1 MRGLELHR
9 PHAVV
14 LDPDR
19 SGANFG
25 VFTAQPFER
34 GWGVTVGNAL
44 RRILLSSIEGSA
56 ITAVRLAGVDH
67 EYDSIPGVMEDV
79 TDLILNMKRVPLRLS
94 GVETIDG
101 PAQDGES
108 PGCSRPRLS
117 RAGPNWRSSILRS
130 ISRRSPR
137 RAPSTP
143 SWSSS
148 AAGATSRPMST
159 TAKDLGVGYIYLD
172 AAFSPVRKANF
183 RIEPARVGQAT
194 DYEKLVLEVWTNG
207 AITPAAAVSEA
218 AQLLADHLPI
228 FTTLEA
234 GETAGTPAQERRTPR
249 QTRSRTWISAVGSTN
264 MLRNAEIETRPGPGI
279 ARRGRAPGRLRTSA
293 RRLLPRSRRRS
304 RRSDSR
310 PRDAVRPAAIARERS
325 HATHEIR
332 TQAGAGV

>member
-9 PHAVV
+9 PPAVV

-94 GVETIDG
+94 GVEGLTAVIKTGKSGMLTAAAIEGGSELEIVDPAVYLATLSEEGAIDAELVIQRG
-101 PAQDGES
+101 RGYV
-108 PGCSRPRLS
+108 
-117 RAGPNWRSSILRS
+117 
-130 ISRRSPR
+130 
-137 RAPSTP
+137 
-143 SWSSS
+143 
-148 AAGATSRPMST
+148 AADEHA
-159 TAKDLGVGYIYLD
+159 AKELGVGYIYLD

-234 GETAGTPAQERRTPR
+234 GEAAGLPAKSDGLLDNSIEDLDLGGR
-249 QTRSRTWISAVGSTN
+249 ITN
-264 MLRNAEIETRPGPGI
+264 MLRNAEIETVRDLVS
-279 ARRGRAPGRLRTSA
+279 RGEDELLGVSGFGKKALAEVKEKIEAMGLSLGMRFD
-293 RRLLPRSRRRS
+293 LPR
-304 RRSDSR
+304 
-310 PRDAVRPAAIARERS
+310 
-325 HATHEIR
+325 
-332 TQAGAGV
+332 